1 MNNKTI
7 VLAWIYAFIFLGI
20 TVLGLISNSLPGEKA
35 FFETNLTFNLVHLTT
50 AIWFVFSTRV
60 NEIIRIQS
68 MQMFGMTFML
78 ISVIGFLGTNL
89 QIGYQLSDVIYLN
102 LQSYLQFGLGII
114 ISASGSILMKRQ
126 RRIAVA

>member
-1 MNNKTI
+1 MNNTSI
-7 VLAWIYAFIFLGI
+7 VLAWAYATIFLGI
-20 TVLGLISNSLPGEKA
+20 TILGLISNSLPEEKA

-50 AIWFVFSTRV
+50 AIWFVFSTRIS
-60 NEIIRIQS
+60 EKIRIQS
-68 MQMFGMTFML
+68 MQMFGMTLML
-78 ISVIGFLGTNL
+78 VSVIGFLGTNL

-114 ISASGSILMKRQ
+114 ISASGSILMKKQ